1 MAVIQFSLA
10 ASAIIA
16 VVIQGAFLL
25 KSTLCKSIFLNASAE
40 MVLEKT
46 VNKPHLTTG
55 VRTNFGCSLLVYSKN
70 DQYQGFTFTN
80 DSVLRFSY
88 ELPSGLDYEH

>member
-1 MAVIQFSLA
+1 MGVIQFSLA
-10 ASAIIA
+10 ASAIIT

-25 KSTLCKSIFLNASAE
+25 KSTLCKSIFLNKSAE

-88 ELPSGLDYEH
+88 ELPSGLDYEN